1 VNTAIQAKDAALW
14 TRLYLITD
22 NRGRSAGDLDRIA
35 GAAIKGGVTAIQFRE
50 KNTAPSQ
57 NQKSYAAIAQ
67 RCHDAGIPLLL
78 NADLLNRFELSRRF
92 DGVHYSNRT
101 LPLHPATISLLS
113 GFSAHAID
121 DARAALKHGISFYT
135 LSPIFDTPT
144 KFGILPPIGTSAL
157 QQARGSLPKAPI
169 VALGGIT
176 LFNAADCILA
186 GATGV
191 AVIRAIMD
199 ASDPEAAARALRSKI
214 DPLTPPP
221 HN

>member
-1 VNTAIQAKDAALW
+1 MHTTIEPKDAALW

-22 NRGRSAGDLDRIA
+22 DRGRSAGELDRIV
-35 GAAIKGGVTAIQFRE
+35 GAAIKGGITAIQFRE

-57 NQKSYAAIAQ
+57 NEKSYAAIVQ
-67 RCHDAGIPLLL
+67 RCKDAGVPLLL
-78 NADLLNRFELSRRF
+78 NADLLNRFELSQRF

-101 LPLHPATISLLS
+101 LPLHPRTISLLA

-144 KFGILPPIGTSAL
+144 KFGILPPIGTAAL
-157 QQARGSLPKAPI
+157 QKARTSLPKAPM

-176 LFNAADCILA
+176 LANAPECIRA
-186 GATGV
+186 GADGV
-191 AVIRAIMD
+191 AVVRAIMD
-199 ASDPEAAARALRSKI
+199 ASDPETAARALRSKI
-214 DPLTPPP
+214 DEFVV
-221 HN
+221 